1 MAEPTASTESSA
13 PPPAPSPEAPGV
25 PARHE
30 HVLEIESARSW
41 KRRREVDYLKLSP
54 LGVELVHGR
63 VLRAPLS
70 MPLGAVAV
78 ACAESG
84 MAKAGASEGRFP
96 VLRRLSAT
104 AIVPQEEGVEGW
116 LWTSLSGSAF
126 PSLGEDDEAPNAA
139 LVFAH
144 PLTEEIVK
152 RVFEPSFV
160 EALSARS
167 PLGVPAVY
175 GLLFRVADVLHAQ
188 RTFTKFGLSKPL
200 TDREIPPT
208 LRRSLP
214 TDRSAD
220 PALGHGD
227 HRRAAGSVAP
237 PGF

>member
-1 MAEPTASTESSA
+1 MAEFTASSP
-13 PPPAPSPEAPGV
+13 PPPAPATPGA

-30 HVLEIESARSW
+30 HLLEIESARSW

-54 LGVELVHGR
+54 LGVELLHGR
-63 VLRAPLS
+63 VLREPLS

-84 MAKAGASEGRFP
+84 MAKAGVSEGRFP

-104 AIVPQEEGVEGW
+104 AILPREEGVEGW

-144 PLTEEIVK
+144 PLSEDIVN
-152 RVFEPSFV
+152 RCFEPSFV
-160 EALSARS
+160 DALGARS

-208 LRRSLP
+208 LRRALP
-214 TDRSAD
+214 TDKSAD
-220 PALGHGD
+220 PALVHGD
-227 HRRAAGSVAP
+227 QRRAAGSVAP